1 MRKQKTIA
9 LSETARVTVLELR
22 PRDVKHALGLMQGSV
37 DLDFEKILTENW
49 DDVLAKLS
57 GVIQA
62 DGIELQDLSFSEIE
76 EVKAA
81 FMEVNAAFFGL
92 LQGLGLNLA
101 VVGANLSVPS
111 IAPVSASSSEATEAS
126 STTAGASS

>member
-22 PRDVKHALGLMQGSV
+22 TRDIKHALGLMQGGV
-37 DLDFEKILTENW
+37 NLDFEKLLTENW
-49 DDVLAKLS
+49 DDAFAKLQ
-57 GVIQA
+57 GVIQP
-62 DGIELQDLSFSEIE
+62 DGIELEDLSFSEIA
-76 EVKAA
+76 EVKEA

-101 VVGANLSVPS
+101 VAGLRSNAASTV
-111 IAPVSASSSEATEAS
+111 PVSASLSEATETS
-126 STTAGASS
+126 STTDGASS